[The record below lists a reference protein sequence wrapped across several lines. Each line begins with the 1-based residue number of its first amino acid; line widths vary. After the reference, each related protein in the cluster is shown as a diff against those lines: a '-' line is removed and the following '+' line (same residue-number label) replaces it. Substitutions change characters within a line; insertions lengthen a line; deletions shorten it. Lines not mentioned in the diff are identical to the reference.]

1 MPYETLTYEHD
12 SGVAEITLDQPEKH
26 NPLSNAAALE
36 LTAALERAHDGN
48 DTTVV
53 VLTGAGKSFS
63 AGGDIEEFSDQMDK
77 RATEL
82 FNEGRASAEL
92 FQLLARYE
100 KPIIG
105 AINGSAFGGGCGLV
119 AACDL
124 AYASEGAQFGTTEIT
139 LGLFPM
145 VILPALRTAL
155 GDQKTLE
162 LALTGRRIDA
172 DEAEDIGLV
181 TETIADE
188 DVLDRAR
195 ETARELAG
203 RSPLALTLGL
213 HAFNET
219 TDMPAERAI
228 ETLNAYRVLFYKSH
242 DLKEG
247 AEAFLEDRDP
257 EWKGV

>member
-1 MPYETLTYEHD
+1 MTYETLKYERD
-12 SGVAEITLDQPEKH
+12 AGVAKITLNQPEKH

-36 LTAALERAHDGN
+36 LTDVLERALDDD
-48 DTTVV
+48 DTAVV
-53 VLTGAGKSFS
+53 LLTGAGESFS
-63 AGGDIEEFSDQMDK
+63 AGGDIEEFSEQIDK
-77 RATEL
+77 RATKL
-82 FNEGRASAEL
+82 FDQGQASAQL
-92 FQLLARYE
+92 FQVLAAYE
-100 KPIIG
+100 KPIVA

-124 AYASEGAQFGTTEIT
+124 TYASENAQFGTTEIT

-145 VILPALRTAL
+145 VILPALRSTL

-162 LALTGRRIDA
+162 LALTGGRIDA
-172 DEAEDIGLV
+172 DEAEDIGLI
-181 TETIADE
+181 TETVTDE
-188 DVLDRAR
+188 EVLDRAH
-195 ETARELAG
+195 ETAREIAG

-247 AEAFLEDRDP
+247 SEAFLEDRDP
-257 EWKGV
+257 EWKGE